1 MIDLNTLSLGFEFGS
16 TRIKAVVINA
26 AHEVIASSEYGWEN
40 QFVNGVWTYSM
51 NLVEEG
57 MRTAFAGLLEDFYS
71 RHGERLTTVGSMGV
85 SGMMHGYLVLDQ
97 NNNVLAP
104 FRTWRNTMTGE
115 EAKELTDLFGFNIP
129 QRWSIAHIYHS
140 LRKGDPEVPHISYAT
155 TLAGYIHYRLCG
167 KRVIGVGEASGMFPI
182 DPSTNRFNKK
192 MAAQFDTLVSGKVP
206 WKILDILPEPLLAG
220 EDAGTLTEEGALF
233 LDPTGTFRP
242 GVRLVPPEGDMGTG
256 MVATHSVAVHT
267 GNASIGTSS
276 NLTVVTDEPIAPD
289 PRIDII
295 SGPSGN
301 IAALIH
307 VNNGTSEINQ
317 WVKLIAESSAL
328 GGKEVSKGELYERLF
343 RLALDGDPLAG
354 GLLLYN
360 TASGEPMLGINEG
373 RPTLVRMPD
382 SLMSLANIMKANI
395 YSLLCPLRI
404 GLDLLRDQGV
414 HIDRIIGHGGFFKTR
429 LVGATMLSASTGVP
443 VRNLYSS
450 AEGGPYGMAI
460 LAAYAL
466 EREKGESLEDYLDR
480 VFASSKEEEYDSSD
494 EQRKDF
500 DAYYQ
505 KYKENVPSL
514 MQIIERYRS

>member
-1 MIDLNTLSLGFEFGS
+1 MIDLHTLSLGFEFGS

-26 AHEVIASSEYGWEN
+26 AHEVIASSEYAWEN

-51 NLVEEG
+51 DLVEKG
-57 MRTAFAGLLEDFYS
+57 MHAAFSGLLEDFHS
-71 RHGERLTTVGSMGV
+71 RHGQHLTTVGSMGI

-97 NNNVLAP
+97 NGNVLAP
-104 FRTWRNTMTGE
+104 FRTWRNTMTSV
-115 EAKELTDLFGFNIP
+115 EAKELSSLFGFNIP

-140 LRKGDPEVPHISYAT
+140 LRKGDPEVPQIAYAT

-182 DPSTNRFNKK
+182 DPSTNYWNEQMIHK
-192 MAAQFDTLVSGKVP
+192 FDSLIEGKVP
-206 WKILDILPEPLLAG
+206 WKIKDILPEPLLAG
-220 EDAGTLTEEGALF
+220 EDAGTLTKEGAAF
-233 LDPTGTFRP
+233 LDPTGTFLP

-256 MVATHSVAVHT
+256 MVATHSVRVHT

-276 NLTVVTDEPIAPD
+276 NLTVVTDQPVDPD

-317 WVKLIAESSAL
+317 WVKLIAESYAL
-328 GGKEVSKGELYERLF
+328 SGKEPSKGELFERLF
-343 RLALDGDPLAG
+343 NLALESDPLAG

-373 RPTLVRMPD
+373 RPSLLRTPD
-382 SLMSLANIMKANI
+382 SKMSLSNVMKANI

-404 GLDLLRDQGV
+404 GLDLLRGQGV
-414 HIDRIIGHGGFFKTR
+414 YIDRIIGHGGFFKTR
-429 LVGATMLSASTGVP
+429 GVGASMLSASTGVP
-443 VRNLYSS
+443 VTNLYSS
-450 AEGGPYGMAI
+450 AEGGPYGMAL
-460 LAAYAL
+460 LASYAL
-466 EREKGESLEDYLDR
+466 ERSEGESLEDYLDH
-480 VFASSKEEEYDSSD
+480 VFASSKEEEFTSNE
-494 EQRKDF
+494 EQQKDF
-500 DAYYQ
+500 EVYYH
-505 KYKENVPSL
+505 KYLENIPSL
-514 MQIIERYRS
+514 MEIIQRYRY